1 MLLLLVRHAHAG
13 DRDPSKWPDDTQRP
27 ITDKG
32 RKAQARVVKA
42 LGDMGLVPE
51 LVLTSPWLR
60 AAQTAELIQEGLSL
74 ATPPVPCLALAADP
88 ELGALDKAL
97 GPPRGDK
104 AVVALVGHSPWMEEL
119 GSLLLG
125 GSHSAL
131 RIDLPKS
138 GVLGID
144 IATLSPGAGELKF
157 LLRPKQ
163 ITGGK

>member
-119 GSLLLG
+119 VGLLLTG
-125 GSHSAL
+125 AAHGLAV
-131 RIDLPKS
+131 DFPKS
-138 GVLGID
+138 GVIGIELD
-144 IATLSPGAGELKF
+144 AVESGAGRLMLF
-157 LLRPKQ
+157 WRPK
-163 ITGGK
+163 GE